1 MTIESLSSLRVPGAA
16 SSKDVVPSLPAS
28 GATEPRPPAAPA
40 ATPGA
45 AQPDAKAL
53 DTAIGN
59 INQSMATKGQDL
71 VFSIDPDSERTVVK
85 IVDQKTNE
93 VLRQIPSQE
102 ALDIAKA
109 LDSAQGL
116 LIRQT
121 A

>member
-1 MTIESLSSLRVPGAA
+1 MTIESLSSLRALGEA
-16 SSKDVVPSLPAS
+16 SSKDIVPAPPPS
-28 GATEPRPPAAPA
+28 GAAEPRPPAVPA
-40 ATPGA
+40 ATQGL

-59 INQSMATKGQDL
+59 INQSMATRGQDL
-71 VFSIDPDSERTVVK
+71 VFSIDPDSERTIVK
-85 IVDQKTNE
+85 IIDQKTNE

-109 LDSAQGL
+109 LDSARGL
-116 LIRQT
+116 LIKQT